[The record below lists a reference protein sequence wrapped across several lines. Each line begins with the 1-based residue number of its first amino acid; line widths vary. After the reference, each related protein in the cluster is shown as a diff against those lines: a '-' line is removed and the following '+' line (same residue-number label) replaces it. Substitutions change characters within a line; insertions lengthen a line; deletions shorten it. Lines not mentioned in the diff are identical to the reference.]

1 MNLDQFREIKA
12 KETEASKQTE
22 QTTTTKPVEETKP
35 ETKQEESTAPQKFNI
50 PGIGEVDIEELKSG
64 YLRQSDYTK
73 KTQEISTQKNEVK
86 DAVVLYE
93 FMKANPEVAKLV
105 LEKAPQVKG
114 VSKEEQRI
122 RELESEIALQKKNA
136 EIADLTSKD
145 KNFNLV
151 EVEKIMEDRKLHS
164 LSDAY
169 KIWKSDNGKVDLD
182 LESITKKIRE
192 DILKELNAN
201 VDTRTIVNSKG
212 GEVTSTQPELT
223 AIEKKIAKNLKMS
236 EADYLRH
243 KNIK

>member
-12 KETEASKQTE
+12 KEAEAGKQTE
-22 QTTTTKPVEETKP
+22 QPTTTKPIEETKP

>member
-12 KETEASKQTE
+12 KEAEAGKQTE
-22 QTTTTKPVEETKP
+22 QPTTTKPIEETKP

-114 VSKEEQRI
+114 VSREEQRI

>member
-12 KETEASKQTE
+12 KEAGEVKQTE
-22 QTTTTKPVEETKP
+22 QTTKPIDETKP
-35 ETKQEESTAPQKFNI
+35 ETKQEEKSTEPQKFNI

-73 KTQEISTQKNEVK
+73 KTQEISTQKSEVK
-86 DAVVLYE
+86 DAVILYE

-114 VSKEEQRI
+114 VSKDEQRI
-122 RELESEIALQKKNA
+122 RQLESEIALQKKNT
-136 EIADLTSKD
+136 EINELTTKD

-151 EVEKIMEDRKLHS
+151 EVEKIMEDRKLSS

-169 KIWKSDNGKVDLD
+169 KIWKSDNGKQDID
-182 LESITKKIRE
+182 LESITKQIRD

-201 VDTRTIVNSKG
+201 ADTRTIVGGNG
-212 GEVTSTQPELT
+212 GEIQNTQPELT
-223 AIEKKIAKNLKMS
+223 ALEKKIAKNLKMS

>member
-12 KETEASKQTE
+12 KEAEAGKQTE

-35 ETKQEESTAPQKFNI
+35 ETKQVEDTAPQKFNI

-136 EIADLTSKD
+136 EIADLASKD

>member
-12 KETEASKQTE
+12 KELEASKQE
-22 QTTTTKPVEETKP
+22 QPKDTKQVEETKP
-35 ETKQEESTAPQKFNI
+35 ETKQEETNTAPQKFNI

-122 RELESEIALQKKNA
+122 RELESEIALQKKNV
-136 EIADLTSKD
+136 EIADLASKD

-151 EVEKIMEDRKLHS
+151 EVEKIMEERKLHS
-164 LSDAY
+164 LTDAY
-169 KIWKSDNGKVDLD
+169 KIWKSDNGKPDLD

-201 VDTRTIVNSKG
+201 VDTRTIVDGKG
-212 GEVTSTQPELT
+212 GDVTHTQPELT